1 MSVSN
6 ITSFFILLI
15 YCCEKISWSKQFIE
29 RRIDLAYGPSWLGAK
44 AVGSVYGGASS
55 SGENSYLKLEAG
67 SRERANSKVAWF

>member
-1 MSVSN
+1 M
-6 ITSFFILLI
+6 
-15 YCCEKISWSKQFIE
+15 
-29 RRIDLAYGPSWLGAK
+29 AYGPSWLGAK